1 MGVIKLWG
9 DGAISEWLGPFNSG
23 ETVSESHTW
32 TEEVGA
38 GTYERALNIA
48 KKTLNNMGY
57 PTSN

>member
-9 DGAISEWLGPFNSG
+9 DEEMGKIRDIFGMNVGP
-23 ETVSESHTW
+23 
-32 TEEVGA
+32 EEVGA